1 MVVQRTSCTRSHA
14 ACPRSSRAA
23 ARGRTRAAA
32 AASRPAT
39 SPWGPRQP
47 AQTKSAPVFVSF
59 RPRGLGSALVRRTH
73 CTAQNAMFVSTVGVC
88 RVSIGQSKTGY
99 LLSGSGPAAHVKTRG
114 PRRAGFGA
122 VGGQNPGFMYLL
134 GLTLDPRATQE
145 RNSRL
150 PRENLTRRAH
160 WGSQSVWIRVSAVF
174 RVRINTDPSDI
185 RGDLFSVSGAKEPWA
200 EPSQPQPL
208 PTPGDREGAC
218 AHVWRSSL
226 GTREAVL

>member
-1 MVVQRTSCTRSHA
+1 MRCAVAMVA
-14 ACPRSSRAA
+14 L
-23 ARGRTRAAA
+23 AAA
-32 AASRPAT
+32 AAGRHGQWSCGRA
-39 SPWGPRQP
+39 
-47 AQTKSAPVFVSF
+47 SA
-59 RPRGLGSALVRRTH
+59 
-73 CTAQNAMFVSTVGVC
+73 
-88 RVSIGQSKTGY
+88 
-99 LLSGSGPAAHVKTRG
+99 
-114 PRRAGFGA
+114 RA
-122 VGGQNPGFMYLL
+122 
-134 GLTLDPRATQE
+134 RQE

-150 PRENLTRRAH
+150 PCENLTRRAH

-185 RGDLFSVSGAKEPWA
+185 RADLCSVSRAKEPWA